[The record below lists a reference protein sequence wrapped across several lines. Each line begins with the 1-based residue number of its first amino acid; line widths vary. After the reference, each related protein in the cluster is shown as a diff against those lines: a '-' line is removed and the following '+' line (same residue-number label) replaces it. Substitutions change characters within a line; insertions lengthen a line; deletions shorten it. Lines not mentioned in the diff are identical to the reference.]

1 MSISLRQR
9 QQGLQAS
16 PAAPFV
22 VIFGGVRSPEQPTV
36 VAEKDR
42 FFFVFVI
49 HCERDEEKRSAR
61 SNTAYG
67 KSARSRP
74 RNGTQVEFRGVRV
87 CFGSEAAP

>member
-42 FFFVFVI
+42 FFCIRDPLRTGRGEKIGAVKHGIWEICPITPAKRHAGGVSRGEGVFWV
-49 HCERDEEKRSAR
+49 
-61 SNTAYG
+61 
-67 KSARSRP
+67 
-74 RNGTQVEFRGVRV
+74 
-87 CFGSEAAP
+87 